1 MKPIVDNFQINNLY
15 YEDYNIN
22 TINLFTDII
31 CYNKYGLNESFASE
45 IFKVA
50 NYAFDY
56 VSIIPDESV
65 CNIIFIFRMMNLK

>member
-1 MKPIVDNFQINNLY
+1 MY
-15 YEDYNIN
+15 
-22 TINLFTDII
+22 II